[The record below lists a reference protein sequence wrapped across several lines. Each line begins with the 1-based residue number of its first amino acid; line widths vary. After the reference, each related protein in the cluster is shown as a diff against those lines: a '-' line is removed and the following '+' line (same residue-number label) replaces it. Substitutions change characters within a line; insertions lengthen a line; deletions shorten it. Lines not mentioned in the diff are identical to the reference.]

1 LQECEYDGIFW
12 GKHLGEDCNT
22 RAGVKVMAVGRG
34 KVVYSAC
41 HPGSKEKRNWG
52 NVIIIAHKHPK
63 TKKVFFSLYGHLA
76 ERLVKKAIEWIGATL
91 LAKSLQR

>member
-1 LQECEYDGIFW
+1 
-12 GKHLGEDCNT
+12 
-22 RAGVKVMAVGRG
+22 MAVGRG